1 MAAIGTTAFVDAVPA
16 EAARRPGRWLRSPG
30 WDVSVFGGS
39 AALAALLL
47 VWGQWT
53 DVLAGI
59 TPTWAWIATVV
70 GVDVAHVWS
79 TAYRVYL
86 DPVELR
92 RRPAL
97 YLGTPVA
104 AYLAGVL
111 LYTSSGALFW
121 RVLAY
126 TAVIHFV
133 RQQYG
138 WMALYRRRLGEVSR
152 LDRLLDDAAI
162 YSATLYPLVYW
173 HAHLPREFAWFLDG
187 DFLPGLP
194 ASAADALF
202 PVHVAISVA
211 YVARQGMLMAQG
223 RPVSWGKNLIVATT
237 WLAWYGGIVILGSD
251 NAITVTNVLVHG
263 IPYLAVVWLYGHNR
277 YATRT
282 NVVAQ
287 AFRKGRW
294 WVFLTPLIV
303 IAWLEEWGWDLLVWH
318 DHGALF
324 PGPALAPGPELLA
337 LLVPL
342 LALPQATHYV
352 LDAWI
357 WRTRGNPGLAEAL
370 R

>member
-1 MAAIGTTAFVDAVPA
+1 MAAVGAPAFPA
-16 EAARRPGRWLRSPG
+16 AAPANRWLRSPG
-30 WDVSVFGGS
+30 WDVAVFGGS

-47 VWGQWT
+47 GWGRLT
-53 DVLAGI
+53 DTLAGA
-59 TPTWAWIATVV
+59 TPVWAWIATVV

-86 DPVELR
+86 DPAELR
-92 RRPAL
+92 RRPLL
-97 YLGTPVA
+97 YFGTPVA

-111 LYTSSGALFW
+111 VYTSSGALFW
-121 RVLAY
+121 RLLAY
-126 TAVIHFV
+126 TAVLHFV

-138 WMALYRRRLGEVSR
+138 WMALYRRRLGASSR
-152 LDRLLDDAAI
+152 LDRVLDDAAI

-173 HAHLPREFAWFLDG
+173 HAHLPREFAWFLEG

-194 ASAADALF
+194 AAVAEWLF
-202 PVHVAISVA
+202 PVHVAISLA
-211 YVARQGMLMAQG
+211 YVFRQAFLVVQR
-223 RPVSWGKNLIVATT
+223 RPLSWGKNLIVATT
-237 WLAWYGGIVILGSD
+237 WLAWYGGIVVLGSD
-251 NAITVTNVLVHG
+251 YAFTVTNVLVHG

-277 YATRT
+277 YAGRKTW
-282 NVVAQ
+282 VAQ

-294 WVFLTPLIV
+294 VLYLAPLV
-303 IAWLEEWGWDLLVWH
+303 AVAWLEEWGWDLLVWH

-324 PGPALAPGPELLA
+324 PGPTLAPGTELLA
-337 LLVPL
+337 LIVPL